1 MLHNYLR
8 HWDNAYKIKV
18 KTQLS
23 IEMRKFKPKKFIG
36 DFKEH
41 LTPIKEITKYEAA
54 GVKEELKDRKRIL
67 ESKDLIF
74 FKTDAVAVVLRK
86 LGGLDEFF
94 AAVDKL
100 TKEGYLLVAWEDV
113 SGSSIP
119 LVGGMLGTLY
129 IFQRSKYV

>member
-1 MLHNYLR
+1 M
-8 HWDNAYKIKV
+8 

-23 IEMRKFKPKKFIG
+23 IRMKRFKPKKFIG

-41 LTPIKEITKYEAA
+41 LTPIKEITKYEAV

-67 ESKDLIF
+67 ESKDLVF

-86 LGGLDEFF
+86 LGGLDEFL

-113 SGSSIP
+113 RASSIP
-119 LVGGMLGTLY
+119 LVKGMLGTLY